1 MFGKKKKKISAIEIS
16 QVNFVEKVMNS
27 NQGVLLDFWAPWCG
41 PCKIMGP
48 IIDELAEEFSGLV
61 VVGKVNVD
69 LNPELSSAFQI
80 KSIPSL
86 VFIKEKRMIEKI
98 NGLVPKPN
106 LQEMLNDLVSFKFD
120 EEE

>member
-1 MFGKKKKKISAIEIS
+1 MFGKKKKKISAIEIN
-16 QVNFVEKVMNS
+16 QGNFVEQVMNS
-27 NQGVLLDFWAPWCG
+27 DQGVLLDFWAPWCG
-41 PCKIMGP
+41 PCKVMGP
-48 IIDELAEEFSGLV
+48 IIDELAEEFSDLV

-69 LNPELSSAFQI
+69 QNAELSSAFQI
-80 KSIPSL
+80 KSIPTL